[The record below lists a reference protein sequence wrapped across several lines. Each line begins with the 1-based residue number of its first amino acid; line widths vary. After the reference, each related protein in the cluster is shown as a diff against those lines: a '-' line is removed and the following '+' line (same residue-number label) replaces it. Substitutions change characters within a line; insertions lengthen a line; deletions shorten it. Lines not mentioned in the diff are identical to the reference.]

1 MAVCVDC
8 MFDEHNGHLL
18 VSVDDMGKTVKQN
31 VADLSKMMMNTRRA
45 LQDNLNM
52 IEQCRE
58 ELNKLL

>member
-1 MAVCVDC
+1 

-45 LQDNLNM
+45 LQDNLTM
-52 IEQCRE
+52 
-58 ELNKLL
+58 LD